1 MPHVERRIDGGLVRG
16 ITVDGVTSFLGLP
29 YAASTA
35 GQNRFRAPQPVVA
48 WQGIRDALVFGPSA
62 PQVDTRIAATAS
74 GPRLLSLLYPR
85 TGSPA
90 EGAPVDEDCLRVNI
104 WAPSDAVEGAL
115 PVLVWLH
122 GGGFTHGSGNEMA
135 FNGDI
140 LAAAGN
146 MVVVTVSHR
155 LGLLGFLDL
164 RAEGESASANAGM
177 LDIVA
182 ALEWVQRNIAVFG
195 GDPAQV
201 TVCGQSGGS
210 AKVATLCA
218 MPRAVG
224 LFHRAIMM
232 SGPFA
237 RVASPEHAAT
247 VAKDTKRLLGAR
259 SVAELRSLPLES
271 LLDAQ
276 AGVLA
281 ASPVEPVGDGR
292 MRMELDPLPGYGP
305 SRDADE
311 LPADPLGDAP
321 AAGFRDRR
329 VLIGWTAHEASM
341 FLADD
346 PTYSTEMTRETA
358 AERVDVLAEF
368 DGIRYE
374 DLETEF
380 PREPPHL
387 LLARRLTQ
395 LMFEAPSRRLASA
408 LVDGSSGAWVY
419 RFDQPTEVMGG
430 LLGACHSL
438 DLAYVFGTVDRVPLT
453 GRDLGRIKVSRDM
466 MRAWASFVRTGEPGW
481 ARWQGEEPHVFG
493 AGADGGWTPP
503 MYLDIAAVL

>member
-1 MPHVERRIDGGLVRG
+1 MTHVERGIDGGLVRG
-16 ITVDGVTSFLGLP
+16 ISSNGIDSYLGMP

-35 GQNRFRAPQPVVA
+35 GENRFRAPQPVTPWDGV
-48 WQGIRDALVFGPSA
+48 RDALVFGPAA
-62 PQVDTRIAATAS
+62 PQVDTRIAAAAS
-74 GPRLLSLLYPR
+74 SPRLLSLLYPR
-85 TGSPA
+85 TGAPA
-90 EGAPVDEDCLRVNI
+90 EGAPVDEDCLRLNV
-104 WAPSDAVEGAL
+104 WAPSDAVEGEL

-146 MVVVTVSHR
+146 MVVVTVTHR

-164 RAEGESASANAGM
+164 RAEGERASANAGM

-182 ALEWVQRNIAVFG
+182 ALEWVQRNITVFG
-195 GDPAQV
+195 GDPARV

-218 MPRAVG
+218 MPRADG
-224 LFHRAIMM
+224 LFRRAIMM
-232 SGPFA
+232 SGPFG
-237 RVASPEHAAT
+237 RVASAEHAAS
-247 VAKDTKRLLGAR
+247 VATQAKRLLGAQ
-259 SVAELRSLPLES
+259 SVAELRGLPLGV

-276 AGVLA
+276 AEVLA
-281 ASPVEPVGDGR
+281 VAPVEPLGDGR
-292 MRMELDPLPGYGP
+292 MRMELDPLPGFGP
-305 SRDADE
+305 SQDAEE
-311 LPADPLGDAP
+311 LPADPVGEAP
-321 AAGFRDRR
+321 AAGFLERQ

-346 PTYSTEMTRETA
+346 PTYSVEMTRNEA
-358 AERVDVLAEF
+358 AERVDALAGF
-368 DGIRYE
+368 DGIRFE

-380 PREPPHL
+380 PREPAHL

-395 LMFEAPSRRLASA
+395 LMFEAPSRRIASA
-408 LVDGSSGAWVY
+408 LVDRSAGVWAY
-419 RFDQPTEVMGG
+419 RFDQPTEVMAG

-453 GRDLGRIKVSRDM
+453 GRDLGRIAVARDM
-466 MRAWASFVRTGEPGW
+466 MRAWAGFVGAGDPGW
-481 ARWQGEEPHVFG
+481 DRWQGEDPHVFG
-493 AGADGGWTPP
+493 RGADHGWAPP
-503 MYLDIAAVL
+503 ADIDIAAPL